1 MLSNILKKSSWYYS
15 VIQKKDPDFYLKF
28 DNSFNK
34 NEIKKEIQP
43 LFFQSK
49 KMFLIGT
56 SKEVVVIYQ
65 KDSSLQKSIL
75 ILKTNKEEGLLPL

>member
-1 MLSNILKKSSWYYS
+1 MKMLSNILKKSSWYYS

-49 KMFLIGT
+49 KMLLIGT
-56 SKEVVVIYQ
+56 SKEEKLWSKIQKALVIKNQ
-65 KDSSLQKSIL
+65 SSF
-75 ILKTNKEEGLLPL
+75 